1 MKYAACWLVAASL
14 ALMAH
19 GDVPTGAEGWYT
31 PPRGFA
37 AQSGSG
43 TVWYFDNNGN
53 EQHETVSVDAF
64 GMVSGGITVFD
75 GFPELKTAYEALVK
89 ACWNEAYNK
98 KQDEAIDTIG
108 KNLYNMVHGGLFV
121 DYVDTDG
128 GAKSVKVMYS
138 PPAEGQQAAGRED
151 KLSSGRVR
159 GDGLTVVKASDGT
172 LSLRG
177 AGGAAASQD
186 DWWSVQGGAFFVP
199 FLPAGGDAL
208 GWKRYEGFRVDSDVF
223 EDVAASTGGKFKLG
237 LAGFRDDSQKCDRKL
252 ADILTEEDDADRE
265 AHSVLARYGTG
276 KDAVFHYI
284 PFGARLR
291 IDAPPPDGVSVV
303 TNAADGAEADGA
315 LSLANWK
322 AQGDYAIPYKYN
334 GQLFWKTPDQWADGA
349 SVAWEADGAGNMRLG
364 VSGASA
370 YGGTHARHYFG
381 TSQDGSASIGW
392 HELPNVTTNAVEGD
406 EVTVSSYAAAPGAP
420 EGGDAKTLGLKG
432 WAYGHGGPPLFLAN
446 VSGALAYLPFEG
458 ASTNACPCTN
468 RWADLCAWIGDASAD
483 GDGLDLP
490 GDTLAGRV
498 ADLGFVGSTGLTKP
512 AFSAGADGAV
522 AANFA
527 APGSWA
533 DGESV
538 EAKEGKYQ
546 IKGFSSAAV
555 CDADIS
561 SMLSD
566 PDGADAKTHLVL
578 AKKTDTGK
586 LHYVPLGGGVRGG
599 VAFVGTDGSTATG
612 NVVRAE
618 AMEDSCV
625 KLVVGVDNNGTVVL
639 KVGAYY
645 R

>member
-1 MKYAACWLVAASL
+1 MRRAAAFALSALL
-14 ALMAH
+14 ALA
-19 GDVPTGAEGWYT
+19 GEAEGYEWMRYYMPKGWEKAYSSGVMVWT
-31 PPRGFA
+31 VGKQRFIFNVSENGIASEDFA
-37 AQSGSG
+37 RWKSLYGKDTKGAMAIQAL
-43 TVWYFDNNGN
+43 
-53 EQHETVSVDAF
+53 E
-64 GMVSGGITVFD
+64 
-75 GFPELKTAYEALVK
+75 EALSAQIQIV
-89 ACWNEAYNK
+89 
-98 KQDEAIDTIG
+98 
-108 KNLYNMVHGGLFV
+108 NLSKTLYEMVNGGLFV

-128 GAKSVKVMYS
+128 KKAAVSVQYNGSGKNAVKPSDTPTKRLDAGKVKVDRTS
-138 PPAEGQQAAGRED
+138 IWKTQ
-151 KLSSGRVR
+151 
-159 GDGLTVVKASDGT
+159 DGT

-177 AGGAAASQD
+177 AAGAAASQD
-186 DWWSVQGGAFFVP
+186 DWWSVQGDAFFVP
-199 FLPAGGDAL
+199 FLPAGGGAL
-208 GWKRYEGFRVDSDVF
+208 GWKRYEGFPVDDGVF
-223 EDVAASTGGKFKLG
+223 KDGGASTGGKFSLA

-276 KDAVFHYI
+276 KDAVLHYI
-284 PFGARLR
+284 PFGGRLR

-334 GQLFWKTPDQWADGA
+334 GQLAWKTPDLWADGA

-364 VSGASA
+364 VRGASA
-370 YGGTHARHYFG
+370 YGGSHARHYFG

-446 VSGALAYLPFEG
+446 VGGALAYLPFEG

-490 GDTLAGRV
+490 GKTLAVRV
-498 ADLGFVGSTGLTKP
+498 ADLGFVGSTGLKNP
-512 AFSAGADGAV
+512 SFSAGADGAV

-538 EAKEGKYQ
+538 EADGGKYQ
-546 IKGFSSAAV
+546 IKGFSSAAA

-618 AMEDSCV
+618 AMAGSCV
-625 KLVVGVDNNGTVVL
+625 KVEVGGENGKVVL